1 MKFWEVRNMT
11 STSGEL
17 ALYGEFS
24 EVDNSWWDGGQYI
37 TSAKFLEDL
46 EPLKNKSE
54 ITVRINSAGGNFF
67 VALQIA
73 NRLKELGAKKKCI
86 IEGMAAS
93 AATIVSGVCDEV
105 LTYDNGLFMVHK
117 PKLMVDDFCDD
128 TDLQKHAEL
137 LRACKESIIN
147 TYMAKTGKTYEEI
160 ESFVDEER
168 WFVGQEAVDA
178 GFCDGIMG
186 KNLDIEVTNSKFIV
200 VNSIAHNL
208 NSFGEYGALQSR
220 ISAVSNKKMKTE
232 GEKKVMDLAK
242 FKTEHPDI
250 YNQVMESAREEE
262 RTRIRE
268 IDEISASIK
277 PEMVLSAKYEKPVS
291 AKDLCF
297 NAMKENS
304 LLAGAYMSD
313 LKDDNGTS
321 GVGTVLGGGEPES
334 GSKKTEIKNYFV
346 NAMNKDKR
354 RAK

>member
-1 MKFWEVRNMT
+1 MKFWEVKNMAD
-11 STSGEL
+11 TSGEL
-17 ALYGEFS
+17 TLYGEFS
-24 EVDNSWWDGGQYI
+24 EVDDSWWDGGQYI
-37 TSAKFLEDL
+37 TSAKFLADIA
-46 EPLKNKSE
+46 PLKNKSE

-73 NRLKELGAKKKCI
+73 NQLKELSAKKKCI

-93 AATIVSGVCDEV
+93 AATIVSSVCDEV

-117 PKLMVDDFCDD
+117 PQLMVYDFCDD
-128 TDLQKHAEL
+128 SDLQKHMEL

-147 TYMAKTGKTYEEI
+147 TYIAKTGKTHEEI
-160 ESFVDEER
+160 ESFVDQEK

-186 KNLDIEVTNSKFIV
+186 KNLEIEVTNSKFIV

-208 NSFGEYGALQSR
+208 NNFGDYGALQSR
-220 ISAVSNKKMKTE
+220 ISAVSNKKTKME

-250 YNQVMESAREEE
+250 YNQVVKNAMEEE
-262 RTRIRE
+262 RTRLKE

-304 LLAGAYMSD
+304 LMAGAYMQN
-313 LKDDNGTS
+313 LQEDNAAS
-321 GVGTVLGGGEPES
+321 GVSNVLGGGEPEG
-334 GSKKTEIKNYFV
+334 GSKKAEVKNYFV

-354 RAK
+354 RAQ

>member
-1 MKFWEVRNMT
+1 MKFWEVKNMAD
-11 STSGEL
+11 TSGEL
-17 ALYGEFS
+17 TLYGEFS
-24 EVDNSWWDGGQYI
+24 EVDDSWWDGGQYI

-46 EPLKNKSE
+46 APLKNKTE

-93 AATIVSGVCDEV
+93 AATIVSSACDEV

-117 PKLMVDDFCDD
+117 PQLMVHDFCDD
-128 TDLQKHAEL
+128 SDLEKHMEL

-147 TYMAKTGKTYEEI
+147 TYMVKTGKTYEEI
-160 ESFVDEER
+160 EGFVNQEK

-178 GFCDGIMG
+178 GFCDGILG
-186 KNLDIEVTNSKFIV
+186 KNLEIEVTNSKFIV

-208 NSFGEYGALQSR
+208 NSFGDYGTLQSK
-220 ISAVSNKKMKTE
+220 ISAVSNKKTKTE

-242 FKTEHPDI
+242 FKMEHPDI
-250 YNQVMESAREEE
+250 YNQVMETGREEE
-262 RTRIRE
+262 RARIRE

-277 PEMVLSAKYEKPVS
+277 PEMVLSAKYDKPVS
-291 AKDLCF
+291 AKELCF

-304 LLAGAYMSD
+304 LLAGTYISH
-313 LKDDNGTS
+313 LKEDNAAS
-321 GVGTVLGGGEPES
+321 GVANVLGGGVPED
-334 GSKKTEIKNYFV
+334 GSKKEEVKNYLV
-346 NAMNKDKR
+346 KALNGDKR
-354 RAK
+354 RVK